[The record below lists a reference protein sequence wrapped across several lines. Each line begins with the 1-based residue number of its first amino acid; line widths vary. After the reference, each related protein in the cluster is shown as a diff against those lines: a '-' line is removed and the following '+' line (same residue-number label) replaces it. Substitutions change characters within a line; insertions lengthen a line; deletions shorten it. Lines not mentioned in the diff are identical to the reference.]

1 MKSFKEYS
9 EQTGSFYNSLLAAI
23 DEPQYIGESLL
34 INRGSDID
42 SVLNKL
48 NIYEYR
54 QHHGSFIHESLANV
68 SFTLNEQF
76 ACRDLF
82 INIVDTY
89 AQTLCEAFT
98 EQYEINEAFSWKDI
112 KDGVKNTFDKVKEF
126 GVEKK
131 KEFQDGLEELKSKLK
146 DVYEFV
152 KDISKNAIKSA
163 KEMIDRFLGMFEK
176 LKTGLND
183 LLEKFGANINE
194 FTKEIETKLEE
205 AIKNK
210 SKRPKDNIYEQLG
223 LALLNGEQLN
233 EGLFDGLKGNK
244 NKDKDTDTKK
254 SGKTD
259 EYDDAQEGAKHNKD
273 GKQKTGWKAIVCG
286 ILKQVAISVIATVFI
301 PALGGLVWGAPVAFV
316 LATIAKA
323 AMSGYAFIQLLRNI
337 YNTIK
342 SGKFKSASALGKAG
356 YIILWLVMLG
366 LTAWGAKG
374 ALGDLAKLKSAC
386 DAGAFAQL
394 VPDKAVQNVMKLFSK
409 IKEAFT
415 GEGIPN
421 YVNMEKLINGEL
433 TTTVTQTVE
442 VKPQELNQ
450 PADGVLKDFNIKDFK
465 NSVKAW
471 TEYLLKKGMDLA
483 KVPDNASCTIVL
495 DGSQYGEQAKKLIE
509 YLTNQGWSG
518 EIADGFN
525 KTLNAVNSNAGAV
538 FTLSDVPAHMLKGAQ
553 EAGLSLGV
561 NGYHTILSAV
571 VPGGTVTQ
579 TVTQVLDAITGTFV
593 PIVAMPKIVQEAK
606 LGDFRVRMGSGR
618 TGGYDLYTIK
628 GSDAIK
634 TMKFSEA
641 RDQFKNLNSPA
652 IDEMIK
658 TVTTRFENLKTA
670 ADKTDT
676 KNLKR
681 KDRKKVEQIQKKMAK
696 TQSVVNDCEC
706 LVFFSEEIIQN
717 NHVGETEVKDSLS
730 ISEIVMLNEDTE
742 VKPANIKETPVMLF
756 NPLTMTCCDLVPQR
770 KAKTEKGKAKE
781 KGPRKRPVPMKGLYS
796 SYEFLPLKGGASTT
810 DIDNFIIKII
820 LNSIRASLNLSID
833 VPCKEVK
840 KNKWEENTDSKFKGA
855 REDFGNFTNKEITG
869 IMNDPKS
876 AKQYFNG
883 LHKKGSSTVDKEN
896 TEYQKE
902 RKAKAKK
909 EWIDA
914 IENEQ
919 SVKDLIAK
927 SKTLKQLVDENG
939 KANEEKLD
947 DLFEKILRSENNY
960 GEQQTK
966 KGFWKRFKELFKKDG
981 EDAPQYDPKELQSL
995 SLLLKKIHNKN
1006 LRKRKKVL
1014 ESGQQNESYAGE
1026 YFDICDQIFIS
1037 EATMYLFEDEKFAD
1051 FMLGNITEDDIY
1063 EDVFEP
1069 NQYMI
1074 ED

>member
-42 SVLNKL
+42 SILNKL

-54 QHHGSFIHESLANV
+54 QHYGSFIHESLADV

-76 ACRDLF
+76 ASRDLF

-89 AQTLCEAFT
+89 AQTLCEAFA
-98 EQYEINEAFSWKDI
+98 EQYEINEAFSWQDI

-126 GVEKK
+126 GDEKK
-131 KEFQDGLEELKSKLK
+131 KQFQDGLEELKSKLK

-152 KDISKNAIKSA
+152 KDVSKNAIKSA

-183 LLEKFGANINE
+183 LLVKFGEDVKE
-194 FTKEIETKLEE
+194 FTKEIEAKLEE

-210 SKRPKDNIYEQLG
+210 AKRPKDNIYEQLG

-233 EGLFDGLKGNK
+233 EGLFNKSKG
-244 NKDKDTDTKK
+244 NKDKDKDADK
-254 SGKTD
+254 SGSSD
-259 EYDDAQEGAKHNKD
+259 EYDDAQDGAKHNKD

-286 ILKQVAISVIATVFI
+286 ILKQVAISVIVTIFI

-337 YNTIK
+337 YN
-342 SGKFKSASALGKAG
+342 SREKFKKASALGKAG

-374 ALGDLAKLKSAC
+374 ALGDIAKLQSAC

-394 VPDKAVQNVMKLFSK
+394 VPDSAVQNVMKLFSK

-421 YVNMEKLINGEL
+421 YVNMEKLINGQL
-433 TTTVTQTVE
+433 TTTTTQTVE
-442 VKPQELNQ
+442 VKPQELNK
-450 PADGVLKDFNIKDFK
+450 PADGVLSDFNIKDFK

-471 TEYLLKKGMDLA
+471 TDYLLKKGIDLA

-495 DGSQYGEQAKKLIE
+495 DGSQHGEQARKLIE

-538 FTLSDVPAHMLKGAQ
+538 FTLSDVPAHMLRGAQ

-561 NGYHTILSAV
+561 NGFHSILSAV

-579 TVTQVLDAITGTFV
+579 TVTQVLHAITGTFV
-593 PIVAMPKIVQEAK
+593 PIVAMPTIVQEAK

-634 TMKFSEA
+634 TMKFAEA
-641 RDQFKNLNSPA
+641 RDKFKNLNSPA
-652 IDEMIK
+652 IDAMVK

-670 ADKTDT
+670 AEKTDT

-681 KDRKKVEQIQKKMAK
+681 KERKKVEQIQKKISK
-696 TQSVVNDCEC
+696 TENVVNDCEC

-730 ISEIVMLNEDTE
+730 ISEIVMLNEDNNNA
-742 VKPANIKETPVMLF
+742 KPDTIKETPVLLF

-770 KAKTEKGKAKE
+770 KAKTEKGKE

-796 SYEFLPLKGGASTT
+796 SYEFLPLNGGASTA

-840 KNKWEENTDSKFKGA
+840 KNKWEENTDSTFKGA

-876 AKQYFNG
+876 VKQYFNG

-896 TEYQKE
+896 TESQKE

-909 EWIDA
+909 EWVNA

-919 SVKDLIAK
+919 SVKDLIEK
-927 SKTLKQLVDENG
+927 SKTLKQLVDKDG
-939 KANEEKLD
+939 KADVEKLD

-960 GEQQTK
+960 GETQTK
-966 KGFWKRFKELFKKDG
+966 KGFWKRFIELFKKNKDNG
-981 EDAPQYDPKELQSL
+981 PQYDPKELQSL
-995 SLLLKKIHNKN
+995 SLLLKKLHNKN
-1006 LRKRKKVL
+1006 LRKRKKLL

-1069 NQYMI
+1069 NQFMI